1 MAQWIQTNEPYIK
14 VHEIV
19 KSAPLNPTV
28 GEDLII
34 GVVLI
39 SDAGPSVPTLI
50 NGQKEFLAT
59 YASGDITPEYLKSLQ
74 KLYEGADKEIPSTM
88 WANAYRLAGS
98 NTMLVCRA
106 SKADNIYFSKPLVK
120 GDLNDYIL
128 RDGLLLKKMP
138 GSERIFKFVLDIDA
152 DNADHDQDGW
162 GIAINGTGVLGNRT
176 TDDGAQYDYYINNLP
191 DLVDQLNETSKFFSP
206 AYKYY
211 TDVKCENEILI
222 DADSSLED
230 RQRVV
235 AVMFDEVYLG
245 SYIIDTTDPRYPI
258 TGYQYI
264 IPCLPDWETTEDT
277 QKIIDLNSTGWS
289 GFDEV
294 PYYATN
300 QFNSATELKVRI
312 RRFNHD
318 AVINKT
324 LSDNQ
329 KNELTPSSQS
339 PYTVLTSVL
348 DTYTKNGTQEPS
360 KANLERD
367 FFEIAVWDPSVNSEV
382 SFFNVG
388 NILGR
393 GDMEVSEINSL
404 ISMIQLEL
412 PDDLHDL
419 GLNYYGY
426 GSDDYTWN
434 EYELAEGDQVAGY
447 VASVDELWQ
456 IDGMVDGVIYG
467 IGTDAE
473 DATAYYKC
481 SKNGEDQLYANL
493 TIDPTK
499 YKILNVSDT
508 DLKKA
513 LDQIAIDEVYIT
525 EGLCDLG
532 NTEPSFQSYM
542 ANYAIAGGEGYFYNA
557 STVNSTNYMTIGNSA
572 SRLSQDSYRIMLSA
586 PWDIDTGTLG
596 WKFYAS
602 PSILYWET
610 VSRNRRNNEEFR
622 ATLGSVGGICQAQ
635 RPVAEFNKKTR
646 QLLLSKRVNTVK
658 WNIQTQQWNWVENV
672 TKTSEDN
679 IMKEECNSR
688 LALRIAKAMPR
699 LLWQYIGRQISQVT
713 CDEIKS
719 TIDYFFKT
727 VILPMTYTVNGYQI
741 FCQYDAQL
749 AKQNKVHVVINVR
762 FFNSLKYIEIY
773 NCYYDSSQDISNP
786 GYDAWGSGT
795 YA

>member
-59 YASGDITPEYLKSLQ
+59 YASKDITQEYIKSLQ
-74 KLYEGADKEIPSTM
+74 GLYEGADKEIPSTM

-106 SKADNIYFSKPLVK
+106 SKANNIYFSKPLVK

-128 RDGLLLKKMP
+128 RDGLLLKKMA
-138 GSERIFKFVLDIDA
+138 GSEKVFKFVLDIDA

-176 TDDGAQYDYYINNLP
+176 TDDGAQYDYFINNLP

-211 TDVKCENEILI
+211 TDVKCTNEILI

-230 RQRVV
+230 RQRVM

-245 SYIIDTTDPRYPI
+245 SNIIDTADPRYPT

-264 IPCLPDWETTEDT
+264 LPCLPNWETTADT
-277 QKIIDLNSTGWS
+277 QKIIDLNGAGWS
-289 GFDEV
+289 GFEEV

-300 QFNSATELKVRI
+300 QFNSSSDLKVRI

-329 KNELTPSSQS
+329 KSELTAAGQS

-360 KANLERD
+360 AANLERD
-367 FFEIAVWDPSVNSEV
+367 FFEIAVQDPSVNSEV

-388 NILGR
+388 NIIGR

-426 GSDDYTWN
+426 ESDDLTWV
-434 EYELAEGDQVAGY
+434 EYEKKDGDTVTGY
-447 VASVDELWQ
+447 VATVDGLWE
-456 IDGMVDGVIYG
+456 INGMVEGVIYG
-467 IGTDAE
+467 IGTE
-473 DATAYYKC
+473 QTATKFYKC
-481 SKNGEDQLYANL
+481 VKNGEDQLYANL
-493 TIDPTK
+493 TIDPTQ
-499 YKILNVSDT
+499 YKILQVSDS

-542 ANYAIAGGEGYFYNA
+542 ANYAINNQYFYNA
-557 STVNSTNYMTIGNSA
+557 STVNSTNYMTIGADA
-572 SRLSQDSYRIMLSA
+572 SKLSQDSYRVMLSA
-586 PWDIDTGTLG
+586 PWDIDTNTLG

-602 PSILYWET
+602 PSVLYWET

-622 ATLGSVGGICQAQ
+622 ATLGSSAIAAYQ
-635 RPVAEFNKKTR
+635 RPVTEFNKKTR
-646 QLLLSKRVNTVK
+646 QLLLSKKVNTVK
-658 WNIQTQQWNWVENV
+658 WNIQDQTWNWNEN
-672 TKTSEDN
+672 TCKYSSND
-679 IMKEECNSR
+679 IMSEECNSR

-713 CDEIKS
+713 CDEMKG

-727 VILPMTYTVNGYQI
+727 VILPMGYTVNGYRI
-741 FCQYDAQL
+741 FCPYDAEL
-749 AKQNKVHVVINVR
+749 ARQNKVHIVINVR
-762 FFNSLKYIEIY
+762 FFRSLKYVDIWDSYFDTGMEI
-773 NCYYDSSQDISNP
+773 DNP

>member
-59 YASGDITPEYLKSLQ
+59 YASKDITQEYIKSLQ
-74 KLYEGADKEIPSTM
+74 GLYEGADKEIPSTM

-106 SKADNIYFSKPLVK
+106 SKANNIYFSKPLVK

-128 RDGLLLKKMP
+128 RDGLLLKKMA
-138 GSERIFKFVLDIDA
+138 GSEKVFKFVLDIDA

-176 TDDGAQYDYYINNLP
+176 TDDGAQYDYFINNLP

-211 TDVKCENEILI
+211 TDVKCTNEILI

-230 RQRVV
+230 RQRVM

-245 SYIIDTTDPRYPI
+245 SNIIDTADPRYPT

-264 IPCLPDWETTEDT
+264 LPCLPNWETTADT
-277 QKIIDLNSTGWS
+277 QMIIDLNGAGWS
-289 GFDEV
+289 GFEEV

-300 QFNSATELKVRI
+300 QFNSSSDLKVRI

-329 KNELTPSSQS
+329 KSELTAAGQS

-360 KANLERD
+360 AANLERD
-367 FFEIAVWDPSVNSEV
+367 FFEIAVQDPSVNSEV

-388 NILGR
+388 NIIGR

-426 GSDDYTWN
+426 ESDDLTWV
-434 EYELAEGDQVAGY
+434 EYEKKDDDTVTGY
-447 VASVDELWQ
+447 VATVDGLWE
-456 IDGMVDGVIYG
+456 INGMVEGVIYG
-467 IGTDAE
+467 IGTE
-473 DATAYYKC
+473 QTATKFYKC
-481 SKNGEDQLYANL
+481 VKNGEDQLYANL
-493 TIDPTK
+493 TIDPTQ
-499 YKILNVSDT
+499 YKILQVSDS

-532 NTEPSFQSYM
+532 NTEPSFQGYM
-542 ANYAIAGGEGYFYNA
+542 ANYAINNQYFYNA
-557 STVNSTNYMTIGNSA
+557 STVNSTNYMTIGAGA
-572 SRLSQDSYRIMLSA
+572 SKLSQDSYRVMLSA
-586 PWDIDTGTLG
+586 PWDIDTNTLG

-602 PSILYWET
+602 PSVLYWET

-622 ATLGSVGGICQAQ
+622 ATLGSSAIAAYQ
-635 RPVAEFNKKTR
+635 RPVTEFNKKTR
-646 QLLLSKRVNTVK
+646 QLLLSKKVNTVM
-658 WNIQTQQWNWVENV
+658 WNIQDQTWNWNEN
-672 TKTSEDN
+672 TCKYSSND
-679 IMKEECNSR
+679 IMSEECNSR

-713 CDEIKS
+713 CDEMKG

-727 VILPMTYTVNGYQI
+727 VILPMGYTVNGYRI
-741 FCQYDAQL
+741 FCPYDAEL
-749 AKQNKVHVVINVR
+749 ARQNKVHIVINVR
-762 FFNSLKYIEIY
+762 FFRSLKYVDIWDSYFDTGMEI
-773 NCYYDSSQDISNP
+773 DNP

>member
-1 MAQWIQTNEPYIK
+1 MQWTQTSEPKIT

-19 KSAPLNPTV
+19 KSASQNPTV

-59 YASGDITPEYLKSLQ
+59 YASGDISPEYLKSLQ
-74 KLYEGADKEIPSTM
+74 KLYDGADKEIPSTM

-106 SKADNIYFSKPLVK
+106 SKADNIFFSKPLVK

-138 GSERIFKFVLDIDA
+138 GSEKVFKFVLDIDA

-176 TDDGAQYDYYINNLP
+176 TDKGPQYDYYINNLP

-211 TDVKCENEILI
+211 TDVKCTNEILI

-230 RQRVV
+230 RQKVM

-245 SYIIDTTDPRYPI
+245 SYFIDTTDERYPI

-264 IPCLPDWETTEDT
+264 LPCLPDWETVADE
-277 QKIIDLNSTGWS
+277 QKIIDLNSAGWS

-294 PYYATN
+294 PYYAVN
-300 QFNSATELKVRI
+300 QFNSATDLKVRI

-324 LSDNQ
+324 LSDSQ
-329 KNELTPSSQS
+329 KSELTVDGQS

-348 DTYTKNGTQEPS
+348 DTFTKNGTQEPS
-360 KANLERD
+360 ASNLERD
-367 FFEIAVWDPSVNSEV
+367 FFEIAVFDPSVNSEV

-388 NILGR
+388 NIIGR
-393 GDMEVSEINSL
+393 GDVEVSEINSL

-434 EYELAEGDQVAGY
+434 EYELAEGDQVSGY
-447 VASVDELWQ
+447 VASVDDLWE
-456 IDGMVDGVIYG
+456 IDGMVDGAIYG
-467 IGTDAE
+467 IGTSAE

-481 SKNGEDQLYANL
+481 SKNGEDQIFANL

-499 YKILNVSDT
+499 CKILNVSDT

-542 ANYAIAGGEGYFYNA
+542 ANMAINNQYFYNI
-557 STVNSTNYMTIGNSA
+557 STINSTNYMTIGNGA
-572 SRLSQDSYRIMLSA
+572 SRISQDSYRLMMSA
-586 PWDIDTGTLG
+586 PYDIDSSTLG

-602 PSILYWET
+602 PAVLYWET

-622 ATLGSVGGICQAQ
+622 ATLGSSAVAMYQK
-635 RPVAEFNKKTR
+635 PVVEFNKKTR
-646 QLLLSKRVNTVK
+646 QLLLSKKINTAK
-658 WNIQTQQWNWVENV
+658 WNIQDQVWNWNQNL
-672 TKTSEDN
+672 TKTADNN
-679 IMKEECNSR
+679 IMSEECNSR

-727 VILPMTYTVNGYQI
+727 VILPMNYSCDGYRI
-741 FCQYDAQL
+741 FCPYL
-749 AKQNKVHVVINVR
+749 
-762 FFNSLKYIEIY
+762 
-773 NCYYDSSQDISNP
+773 
-786 GYDAWGSGT
+786 
-795 YA
+795 

>member
-59 YASGDITPEYLKSLQ
+59 YASKDITQEYIKSLQ
-74 KLYEGADKEIPSTM
+74 GLYEGADKEIPSTM

-106 SKADNIYFSKPLVK
+106 SKANNIYFSKPLVK

-128 RDGLLLKKMP
+128 RDGLLLKKMA
-138 GSERIFKFVLDIDA
+138 GSEKVFKFVLDIDA

-176 TDDGAQYDYYINNLP
+176 TDDGAQYDYFINNLP

-211 TDVKCENEILI
+211 TDVKCTNEILI

-230 RQRVV
+230 RQRVM

-245 SYIIDTTDPRYPI
+245 SNIIDTADPRYPT

-264 IPCLPDWETTEDT
+264 LPCLPNWETTADT
-277 QKIIDLNSTGWS
+277 QMIIDLNGAGWS
-289 GFDEV
+289 GFEEV

-300 QFNSATELKVRI
+300 QFNSSSDLKVRI

-329 KNELTPSSQS
+329 KSELTAAGQS

-360 KANLERD
+360 AANLERD
-367 FFEIAVWDPSVNSEV
+367 FFEIAVQDPSVNSEV

-388 NILGR
+388 NIIGR

-412 PDDLHDL
+412 PDNLHDL

-426 GSDDYTWN
+426 ESDDLTWV
-434 EYELAEGDQVAGY
+434 EYEKEDDDTVTGY
-447 VASVDELWQ
+447 VATVDGLWE
-456 IDGMVDGVIYG
+456 IDGMVEGVIYG
-467 IGTDAE
+467 IGTE
-473 DATAYYKC
+473 QTATKFYKC
-481 SKNGEDQLYANL
+481 VKNGEDQLYANL
-493 TIDPTK
+493 TIDPTQ
-499 YKILNVSDT
+499 YKILQVSDS

-542 ANYAIAGGEGYFYNA
+542 ANYAINNQYFYNA
-557 STVNSTNYMTIGNSA
+557 STVNSTNYMTIGADA
-572 SRLSQDSYRIMLSA
+572 SKLSQDSYRVMLSA
-586 PWDIDTGTLG
+586 PWDIDTNTLG

-602 PSILYWET
+602 PSVLYWET

-622 ATLGSVGGICQAQ
+622 ATLGSSAIAAYQ
-635 RPVAEFNKKTR
+635 RPVTEFNKKTR
-646 QLLLSKRVNTVK
+646 QLLLSKKVNTVK
-658 WNIQTQQWNWVENV
+658 WNIQDQTWNWNEN
-672 TKTSEDN
+672 TCKYSSND
-679 IMKEECNSR
+679 IMSEECNSR

-713 CDEIKS
+713 CDEMKG

-727 VILPMTYTVNGYQI
+727 VILPMGYTVNGYRI
-741 FCQYDAQL
+741 FCPYDAEL
-749 AKQNKVHVVINVR
+749 ARQNKVHIVINVR
-762 FFNSLKYIEIY
+762 FFRSLKYVDIWDSYFDTGMEI
-773 NCYYDSSQDISNP
+773 DNP